1 MKGQLHMFSKIQFR
15 WWSAPLAVLLTV
27 ALFMALDSWGLPL
40 GGVACCVRCSWAASA
55 LFCCMAS
62 TGSPQNKHPTADTT
76 PLLPAPMI
84 SVYSA

>member
-40 GGVACCVRCSWAASA
+40 GGSGLLRSLLVGGVCVILLYGINRIAAKQTS
-55 LFCCMAS
+55 
-62 TGSPQNKHPTADTT
+62 NR
-76 PLLPAPMI
+76 
-84 SVYSA
+84 